1 MLIYATDQD
10 FNKIVENKLCLVDFY
25 ATWCGPCRMLAQ
37 ELEDIVDETEDF
49 DIVKVDIDET
59 PETTS
64 KFKID
69 VVPTMIIFK
78 NGQPVKTLTG
88 YMAKQQILEIMKEYI

>member
-1 MLIYATDQD
+1 MLIHASDQD
-10 FNKIVENKLCLVDFY
+10 FNEVVSKKLCLVDFY

-37 ELEDIVDETEDF
+37 EFEDIVDETDDF

-59 PETTS
+59 PETTQ
-64 KFKID
+64 KFNIE
-69 VVPTMIIFK
+69 VVPTMIVFK

-88 YMAKQQILEIMKEYI
+88 YKQKDEIISIMKEFM